1 MPAKLAIDLEYLS
14 QRTLLSDLLLVLRTL
29 RAVLR

>member
-14 QRTLLSDLLLVLRTL
+14 QRTLQTDIQLILRTIGAL
-29 RAVLR
+29 PK